1 MILLLRDGC
10 ANVLDERATP
20 KQLEQMLQQHK
31 FNIKTAVDIEWRV
44 LVGGGGLHA
53 DCEEKLLDDGSRQQ
67 VIWAASFMPL
77 TQKIIYDSMV
87 NLRPRQNRSMEIL
100 DPNIRERVAQIIVEF
115 LGNL

>member
-1 MILLLRDGC
+1 MILLLR
-10 ANVLDERATP
+10 ERATP
-20 KQLEQMLQQHK
+20 EQLEQMLQQHK
-31 FNIKTAVDIEWRV
+31 FYIRTAVDIERRV

-67 VIWAASFMPL
+67 DIWAASFMPL
-77 TQKIIYDSMV
+77 TGKMIFESMV

-100 DPNIRERVAQIIVEF
+100 DPNIRERVAQLINEF

>member
-1 MILLLRDGC
+1 MILLLR
-10 ANVLDERATP
+10 ESATP
-20 KQLEQMLQQHK
+20 EQLEQMLQQHK
-31 FNIKTAVDIEWRV
+31 FYIKTAVDIERRI

-67 VIWAASFMPL
+67 DIWAASFMPI
-77 TQKIIYDSMV
+77 TGKIIYESMV

-100 DPNIRERVAQIIVEF
+100 DSNIRERVAQLVNEF

>member
-1 MILLLRDGC
+1 MILLLR
-10 ANVLDERATP
+10 ERATP
-20 KQLEQMLQQHK
+20 EQLEQMVQQHK
-31 FNIKTAVDIEWRV
+31 FYIRTAVDIERRV

-67 VIWAASFMPL
+67 DIWAASFMPL
-77 TQKIIYDSMV
+77 TGKMIFESMV

-100 DPNIRERVAQIIVEF
+100 DPNIRERVAQIIIEF

>member
-1 MILLLRDGC
+1 MILLLR
-10 ANVLDERATP
+10 ERATP
-20 KQLEQMLQQHK
+20 EQLELMLRSHK
-31 FNIKTAVDIEWRV
+31 FYIRTAVDIERRV

-67 VIWAASFMPL
+67 DIWAASFMPL
-77 TQKIIYDSMV
+77 TGKMIFESMV

-100 DPNIRERVAQIIVEF
+100 NPNIRERVAQLINEF

>member
-1 MILLLRDGC
+1 MILLLR
-10 ANVLDERATP
+10 ERATP
-20 KQLEQMLQQHK
+20 EQLELMLQQHK
-31 FNIKTAVDIEWRV
+31 FYIRTAVDIERRV

-67 VIWAASFMPL
+67 NIWAASFMPI
-77 TQKIIYDSMV
+77 TGKIIYESMV

-100 DPNIRERVAQIIVEF
+100 DSNIRERIAQIIIEF

>member
-1 MILLLRDGC
+1 MILLLR
-10 ANVLDERATP
+10 ERATP
-20 KQLEQMLQQHK
+20 EQLELLLQQHK
-31 FNIKTAVDIEWRV
+31 FYIKTAVDIERWV

-67 VIWAASFMPL
+67 DIWAASFMPI
-77 TQKIIYDSMV
+77 TGKIIYESMV

-100 DPNIRERVAQIIVEF
+100 DSNIRERVAQIIIEL